1 MTPRT
6 RLATVALS
14 LGLLL
19 AACGSDSGAND
30 SAGGGSPATDP
41 APGDGTAAAAAPDVD
56 GDVCAAVPTVEEINA
71 QLGEPVTAIARLERG
86 PGTDLC
92 EAAGDGV
99 GNVHFSRIADSSRDQ
114 VVAAATALGYPP
126 VDVNDPALPGAI
138 TYAGSVSVFVGDVE
152 YTVQA
157 ITMDTISE
165 PSSPAAVQRSAAL
178 LAMWLQNLGV
188 AL

>member
-1 MTPRT
+1 MKPTT

-19 AACGSDSGAND
+19 AACGSDSTAND
-30 SAGGGSPATDP
+30 SAGGGTQATDP
-41 APGDGTAAAAAPDVD
+41 TPGDSTASTPAPAAD
-56 GDVCAAVPTVEEINA
+56 GDVCAAVPTIEEITA
-71 QLGEPVTAIARLERG
+71 QLGEPVTAITRLERG

-92 EAAGDGV
+92 EAAGDGA
-99 GNVHFSRIADSSRDQ
+99 GNVQFTRVTESSRDS
-114 VVAAATALGYPP
+114 VIAAATELGYPP

-152 YTVQA
+152 YTAQA
-157 ITMDTISE
+157 ITMDTISD